1 MIIAC
6 YLIGAV
12 AGKVPWKFLVAL
24 HALIN
29 FNFCYLT
36 QAPMFTIHSLN
47 QAASTLQEFH
57 QNKDTILQHGPPD
70 SWQIPKLELLQSVV
84 PGIHQSSTAMQNGLW
99 ISQNIY
105 TSKKSRH
112 QHMLA
117 TTKIINNSQ
126 IVQYLDRLNKC
137 FCFTLAIYI
146 EEHCTKDQAINE
158 GFIEYDHNHK
168 PDIKKLAFK
177 AYHTVG

>member
-6 YLIGAV
+6 YLVGAV

-29 FNFCYLT
+29 FCYLT

-47 QAASTLQEFH
+47 QVASTFQEFH
-57 QNKDTILQHGPPD
+57 QNNDTILQHGPQD

-99 ISQNIY
+99 IAQNIY

-117 TTKIINNSQ
+117 TTKIIMA
-126 IVQYLDRLNKC
+126 RLC
-137 FCFTLAIYI
+137 STL
-146 EEHCTKDQAINE
+146 TD
-158 GFIEYDHNHK
+158 
-168 PDIKKLAFK
+168 
-177 AYHTVG
+177 